1 MEEVARHGGRSAAQA
16 GFISQCGNVRMR
28 IAHEL
33 RAEVDHL
40 AATQPLGM
48 DATPGPV
55 PRLQNYDRGTLRP
68 KMVVT

>member
-1 MEEVARHGGRSAAQA
+1 MRV
-16 GFISQCGNVRMR
+16 R

-48 DATPGPV
+48 DATTGSAT
-55 PRLQNYDRGTLRP
+55 RLQNDNRGTLRL
-68 KMVVT
+68 